1 MLNTFLVFTQ
11 IFSWWKKL
19 NKTKKMKWKIE
30 FLKILNLLH
39 ISKLILIFLLFSYND
54 RIYPII
60 TFHTIRKLFETHCE
74 RTVFAWYSL
83 LWARHLL
90 WCQNKWFVLT
100 FLMWTAT
107 VTFHTWS
114 RRKLNDF
121 NELSLRKNDWRS
133 FYIGMKTEYPCWFVM
148 LRFWFSNNTCTM
160 FDTCR
165 VIGFHLLVKSSI
177 FNAMIWLWMRTS
189 CLRRLFGYFQE
200 KKIQIYINIYSIED
214 PVTKMNW

>member
-1 MLNTFLVFTQ
+1 MWAPCIYERTSRKTFPYKTHIFASCTHICCTYFDTSFSCWRNIDLIYHLRNDRFCIDFLLLLNEFMLNTFLVFTL

-19 NKTKKMKWKIE
+19 NKTKTMKWKIE
-30 FLKILNLLH
+30 CLKISNLLH
-39 ISKLILIFLLFSYND
+39 ISKLILIFSLFSYND
-54 RIYPII
+54 RINPII

-121 NELSLRKNDWRS
+121 IELSLRKND
-133 FYIGMKTEYPCWFVM
+133 
-148 LRFWFSNNTCTM
+148 
-160 FDTCR
+160 
-165 VIGFHLLVKSSI
+165 
-177 FNAMIWLWMRTS
+177 
-189 CLRRLFGYFQE
+189 
-200 KKIQIYINIYSIED
+200 
-214 PVTKMNW
+214 